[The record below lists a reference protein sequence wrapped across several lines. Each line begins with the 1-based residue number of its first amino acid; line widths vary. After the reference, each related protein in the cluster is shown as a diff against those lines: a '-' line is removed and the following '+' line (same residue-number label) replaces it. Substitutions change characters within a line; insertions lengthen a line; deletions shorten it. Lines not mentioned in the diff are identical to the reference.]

1 MKQLFR
7 YSMMLAV
14 MVMAVLTFTACGSDD
29 KDDLPDGYVKTTE
42 GVHRIE
48 VSFDGNTT
56 GWNCDAT
63 FIATYGTATVN
74 LYENGKQVGSAYGYS
89 SSEVRDYAIETDAKC
104 DLMSV
109 TVILSHSSFASVE
122 PITVTLK
129 GYVNGKQTN
138 MKVVE
143 VPTSE
148 TNKGIVFSAE
158 EIGGD
163 LI

>member
-1 MKQLFR
+1 
-7 YSMMLAV
+7 MMLAL
-14 MVMAVLTFTACGSDD
+14 MMAAVFTFTACGGDD
-29 KDDLPDGYVKTTE
+29 DDDLPDGYVKTTE

-63 FIATYGTATVN
+63 FIGTYGTSAVK
-74 LYENGKQVGSAYGYS
+74 LYENGERVGDEYGYS
-89 SSEVRDYAIETDAKC
+89 DNKLRGYTIETDAKC

-143 VPTSE
+143 VPANE

-158 EIGGD
+158 DIGAD
-163 LI
+163 LIK